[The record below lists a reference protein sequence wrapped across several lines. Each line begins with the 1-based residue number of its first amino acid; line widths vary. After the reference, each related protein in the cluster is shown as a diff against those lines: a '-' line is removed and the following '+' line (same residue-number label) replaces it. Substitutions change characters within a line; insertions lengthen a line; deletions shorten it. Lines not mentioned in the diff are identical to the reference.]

1 MQIMSEFF
9 DAGNENSG
17 RKEDIRNDGIQKPH
31 SVVIILLCLFLLVV
45 LLSGVI
51 LGDTELSPDPQLNF
65 PNIGAVESAR
75 PDSANK

>member
-1 MQIMSEFF
+1 MSEFF

-51 LGDTELSPDPQLNF
+51 LFKYSLFDNF
-65 PNIGAVESAR
+65 INIGR
-75 PDSANK
+75 G